1 MKNNSSSINLQNTIQ
16 SSPKENM
23 AIFLL
28 VNPRSG
34 SLEGRRLLQITPFQ
48 KIEISESKK
57 SYVNIFNVTDS
68 NQMSLFKHSISDFMN
83 LEKLVVAIA
92 GGDGTFMRVV
102 KEIQDFGIDLDKLQF
117 VQLPFGTSNDI
128 SRIFG
133 WGSRPRRKMKRNLGF
148 LCRRLDM
155 AEEVKLDIWKVKIKT
170 RSDGNISVTKQSK
183 LVSTGQTEIRKL
195 M

>member
-1 MKNNSSSINLQNTIQ
+1 
-16 SSPKENM
+16 M

-34 SLEGRRLLQITPFQ
+34 SLEGRRLLKMTPSQ
-48 KIEISESKK
+48 KIEISQTKR
-57 SYVNIFNVTDS
+57 SYVNIFNVTDF
-68 NQMSLFKHSISDFMN
+68 NEMSLFKRTISDFMG

-92 GGDGTFMRVV
+92 GGDGTFMNVV
-102 KEIQDFGIDLDKLQF
+102 KEIEDSGIDVDKLQF

-148 LCRRLDM
+148 LCKRLDM
-155 AEEVKLDIWKVKIKT
+155 AEEVKLDVWRVKVKTKPN
-170 RSDGNISVTKQSK
+170 GNISITKQSK
-183 LVSTGQTEIRKL
+183 LVSTEQTEISKL